1 MSELLAWV
9 LSTGSFAAV
18 VLLTALAAKS
28 FAGDAARGRR
38 RCPRCWHELG
48 PLPGEGS
55 GEDALQRSR
64 HCSECGFVAALEKD
78 TLRTRRRV
86 GVGILSI
93 VGVLAVV
100 AAARIRSLDA
110 GFWSMAPTRV
120 LLLSAPFVDGSGY
133 KSAQDELATRIGSMQ
148 LDDALLRDAVD
159 LVVTGDGGRAPGS
172 EAWSAS
178 YDSVWSAL
186 IRALPRE
193 DPLLLRFLEIPPNL
207 SVSYLGAREGRSP
220 LLVVDAFAWWPM
232 GIESRLAIEF
242 ADGTVRRARFNPA
255 SGTNQLLVELPPD
268 TGPGNRIRLVMSV
281 RPLGTGDEAWREYPV
296 VFTQI
301 PEVLGRAPKEP
312 DAEPVD
318 SPELHEAVRSV
329 FYPDHSLT
337 VWSDGSPRAG
347 LQFNSVPTTAQEL
360 GSTLFGLRVEILE
373 NGVVRRTSRI
383 WWSSDGRRSRARW
396 LTPIEDIDALARLA
410 AQDPSLDANWTVRI
424 TGDKDLAD
432 YARPPIAEMPVRTK
446 FKYWSG
452 SMELPLKVQRTGAPS
467 PMRRWSLEQ

>member
-1 MSELLAWV
+1 MSEIVAWI

-48 PLPGEGS
+48 PAPAEGS
-55 GEDALQRSR
+55 GEDAAQRSR
-64 HCSECGFVAALEKD
+64 QCGECGFAAALEKD
-78 TLRTRRRV
+78 TLRTRRRIGV
-86 GVGILSI
+86 GVLSI
-93 VGVLAVV
+93 VGILAIV

-110 GFWSMAPTRV
+110 GLWSMAPTRV
-120 LLLSAPFVDGSGY
+120 LLLASPFVDGAGY
-133 KSAQDELATRIGSMQ
+133 KSAQDELSTRIASMQ

-172 EAWSAS
+172 EAWSDS

-186 IRALPRE
+186 IRALPRG

-207 SVSYLGAREGRSP
+207 AVSYLGAREGRSP
-220 LLVVDAFAWWPM
+220 LLVVDAVAWWPM

-268 TGPGNRIRLVMSV
+268 MGPGNRIRLVMSV
-281 RPLGTGDEAWREYPV
+281 RPLGAGDEAWREFPV

-301 PEVLGRAPKEP
+301 PEILGRAPEEP

-318 SPELHEAVRSV
+318 SPELREAVTGV
-329 FYPDHSLT
+329 FYPDHALT

-347 LQFNSVPTTAQEL
+347 LQFNSVPTTVA
-360 GSTLFGLRVEILE
+360 GADGTLFGLRVEILE
-373 NGVVRRTSRI
+373 RGVVRRTSRI
-383 WWSSDGRRSRARW
+383 WWSGDGRQSRARW
-396 LTPIEDIDALARLA
+396 LTPIEDVEALARLA
-410 AQDPSLDANWTVRI
+410 TQDPALDADWTVRI

-432 YARPPIAEMPVRTK
+432 YARPPIAAMPVRTK

-452 SMELPLKVQRTGAPS
+452 SVEIPLKVQRAGAPS
-467 PMRRWSLEQ
+467 PTRRWSLEQ